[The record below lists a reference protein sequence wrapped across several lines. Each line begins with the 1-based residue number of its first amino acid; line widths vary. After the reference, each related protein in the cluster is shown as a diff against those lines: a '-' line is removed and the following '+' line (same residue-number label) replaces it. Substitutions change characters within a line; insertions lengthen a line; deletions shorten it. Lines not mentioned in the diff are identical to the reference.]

1 MPEAKSIH
9 GLQRVVI
16 RCANT
21 ILLKDVACVGELPG
35 ERADSVCVGWVYI
48 EHDIQ
53 LASFAAYVAQLDDRR
68 VAQAL
73 FHLET
78 IVVKIWSP
86 EILAHGIRRECAA
99 AAVWVCGRVERG
111 ARRHVAED

>member
-9 GLQRVVI
+9 SLESIVI
-16 RCANT
+16 GCANT
-21 ILLKDVACVGELPG
+21 ILLKNVACVGELPG
-35 ERADSVCVGWVYI
+35 ERTDPVCVGWVYI

-53 LASFAAYVAQLDDRR
+53 LAAFTAYVAELNDRR

-78 IVVKIWSP
+78 IVVKIRSA

-99 AAVWVCGRVERG
+99 AAVRVCGRVESG